1 MFNSQI
7 MIDQSIFQNKTA
19 AYYTLGC
26 KLNFAETSTIGK
38 SLAEHGVR
46 KTRPGEKADICVI
59 NTCSVTELADKKCR
73 QVIRRISKQHPG
85 AFMIVTGCY
94 AQLKPEEVAHI
105 EGVDLVLGTEQKLD
119 IFQYLDDLTK
129 KEKGTVI
136 SSSSKDIRAFS
147 PSCSADDRT
156 RHFLKVQD
164 GCDYYCSYCTIP
176 FARGRSR
183 NGNIASL
190 VEQAKEVAA
199 KGGKEIVLT
208 GVNIGDFGKST
219 GESFI
224 DLLKALDEVEGI
236 ARYRI
241 SSIEPN
247 LITDEAIDFVAK
259 SKRFAPHFHI
269 PLQSGSD
276 SVLKLMRRR
285 YDTALFRHKIE
296 KIKEVIPHAFIGV
309 DVIVGTRGET
319 DELFEETLRFIESI
333 DISQLHVFSY
343 SERPGTQALNIEY
356 KVDPKVKHRRS
367 QALLDLSE
375 KKRIAFY
382 EAHQGE
388 KAIVLFEHTRKGEMM
403 QGFTENYIRVE
414 APYDKALINETQEV
428 VLGIWNESQSAL
440 VTKAR

>member
-1 MFNSQI
+1 
-7 MIDQSIFQNKTA
+7 MIDKSVFENKIA

-38 SLAEHGVR
+38 MLAEQGVR
-46 KTRPGEKADICVI
+46 KVRSGEKADICVV

-73 QVIRRISKQHPG
+73 QAIRKISKQHPG
-85 AFMIVTGCY
+85 AFIVVTGCY

-105 EGVDLVLGTEQKLD
+105 EGVDLVLGAEQKLD
-119 IFQYLDDLTK
+119 ILQYLDNLKK
-129 KEKGTVI
+129 KEEGAI
-136 SSSSKDIRAFS
+136 IASQSKYIRVFS

-183 NGNIASL
+183 NGTIESMVA
-190 VEQAKEVAA
+190 QAKEVAQ

-219 GESFI
+219 GETFI
-224 DLLKALDEVEGI
+224 DLIKALDDIDGI

-247 LITDEAIDFVAK
+247 LITDEAIEFVAS

-276 SVLKLMRRR
+276 NVLQLMRRR

-296 KIKEVIPHAFIGV
+296 KIKEIMPHAFIGV

-319 DELFEETLRFIESI
+319 DEYFEEARMFIENL

-343 SERPGTQALNIEY
+343 SERPGTQALKIDY
-356 KVDPKVKHRRS
+356 VVDPKTKHARS
-367 QALLDLSE
+367 QKLLDISE
-375 KKRIAFY
+375 NKLHSFY
-382 EAHQGE
+382 EKHIGKEAN
-388 KAIVLFEHTRKGEMM
+388 VLFEHTRKGGMM
-403 QGFTENYIRVE
+403 YGFTENYIKIE
-414 APYDKALINETQEV
+414 IPYNISLVNKTNQVILGNWNKEKTALTCRLI
-428 VLGIWNESQSAL
+428 
-440 VTKAR
+440 